1 MSLLPVSACEI
12 IATGL
17 DHPKCV
23 TVGAD
28 SELYCGGEG
37 GQIYR
42 IAADGSEVVEIA
54 DAVGEC
60 GGIALDAAGNL
71 YECNMTGVVNRISP
85 EGEIEVYSSG
95 TPALPMAV
103 PNYPVFDAAG
113 NLFVSDSGDWDACDG
128 RIYVIRPSGE
138 TEPAFPDYLSF
149 PNGMA
154 LDQENGWLYVAQSN
168 VRNVIRLRLVD
179 GEIEGRAQIYVSLPE
194 FAVPDGL
201 ALSAEGNLYWGG
213 PSAIS
218 VGTTWSTYLR
228 RSVRPT
234 PKIAP
239 RSSSRT
245 RSRPGAWPRKV
256 IPPTTRHCCPIGSG
270 SSWPWSSARM
280 PTIRGPDFQAVR
292 RRPGYAGWRR
302 RACVGNRRPR

>member
-1 MSLLPVSACEI
+1 MSLLPVSACEV

-17 DHPKCV
+17 DHPECV

-54 DAVGEC
+54 NAGGEC

-113 NLFVSDSGDWDACDG
+113 NLFVSDSGDWDSCDG

-138 TEPAFPDYLSF
+138 TELAFPDYLSF

-168 VRNVIRLRLVD
+168 VRNVIRLRVVD
-179 GEIEGRAQIYVSLPE
+179 GEIEGRAQIYASLPE
-194 FAVPDGL
+194 LAVPDGL
-201 ALSAEGNLYWGG
+201 ALSAEGNLYVSYYD
-213 PSAIS
+213 PTAIL
-218 VGTTWSTYLR
+218 VVKPD
-228 RSVRPT
+228 RSVEVLVQGTVHGVFNRPT
-234 PKIAP
+234 NVAF
-239 RSSSRT
+239 
-245 RSRPGAWPRKV
+245 
-256 IPPTTRHCCPIGSG
+256 
-270 SSWPWSSARM
+270 ARDQPHLYYANYGGHEVGLLRVGERGM
-280 PTIRGPDFQAVR
+280 PLAYPDLSES
-292 RRPGYAGWRR
+292 
-302 RACVGNRRPR
+302 